1 MIAIVNQ
8 TTHNDLIE
16 LMGEEDFQELLVEAA
31 VQFKERAHA
40 LELAIEQADWAAV
53 RSLAHK
59 IKGSMGSLGYDA
71 LFQVLDLVERTLLEA
86 PNHPLQ
92 VADLNQIKNIML
104 ATSQALPS
112 A

>member
-8 TTHNDLIE
+8 TTQNDLIE

-31 VQFKERAHA
+31 VQFKERVQA
-40 LELAIEQADWAAV
+40 LELAIEQADWGSV
-53 RSLAHK
+53 RTLAHK

-71 LFQVLDLVERTLLEA
+71 LFQVLDSVERTLLEA
-86 PNHPLQ
+86 PNHSPQ
-92 VADLNQIKNIML
+92 VEELNQIKNIVL
-104 ATSQALPS
+104 ATTQALPS